1 MKQMVQKKG
10 LLKIRIK
17 FLVLYLLNVF
27 DIVFT
32 LVFLSTDN
40 FIELNP
46 FMKNIV
52 SNSSLAISVKTIIPA
67 ILLGFLAIR
76 IEKANEKQIKITNYI
91 TNIIV
96 IIYTAI
102 NFMHIISWAI
112 FKMEGIL

>member
-17 FLVLYLLNVF
+17 FLVLYFLNLI
-27 DIVFT
+27 DIIFT
-32 LVFLSTDN
+32 LVFMSTNN

-52 SNSSLAISVKTIIPA
+52 KDSSLAIIIKAVIPA

-76 IEKANEKQIKITNYI
+76 IEKANEKQLKITNYT

-102 NFMHIISWAI
+102 NFMHIISFAI
-112 FKMEGIL
+112 FKMQGIL